1 MSIRAS
7 LLLAL
12 LATGCGQAATPPA
25 AQPAEPAAPGATALT
40 LTAADGT
47 KVFARLY
54 AAPRP
59 KALILLF
66 HQAGSSKAEYAP
78 IAPRLV
84 ADGYSA
90 LAVDARAGGD
100 LYGANETVKAL
111 GHSADYAA
119 ARADLQAAV
128 DWAQGQ
134 GVPVLIW
141 GSSYSSA
148 LVFPLGAANAGK
160 VAGVLAFSPS
170 EYIGG
175 GDPVKRAAAALKVP
189 VFITSAGDAEEHGAA
204 AAIAARVAP
213 ERVTLYRP
221 AAGVHGSS
229 SLRQDRNPRGWQANF
244 AAVEA
249 WLGKVV
255 P

>member
-1 MSIRAS
+1 MESSVAS
-7 LLLAL
+7 SLCRITPKDQL
-12 LATGCGQAATPPA
+12 GQALGLLDGHGRAVGHHLSGTA
-25 AQPAEPAAPGATALT
+25 HDNRSLELQP
-40 LTAADGT
+40 DDRVGT
-47 KVFARLY
+47 KRL
-54 AAPRP
+54 
-59 KALILLF
+59 LLF